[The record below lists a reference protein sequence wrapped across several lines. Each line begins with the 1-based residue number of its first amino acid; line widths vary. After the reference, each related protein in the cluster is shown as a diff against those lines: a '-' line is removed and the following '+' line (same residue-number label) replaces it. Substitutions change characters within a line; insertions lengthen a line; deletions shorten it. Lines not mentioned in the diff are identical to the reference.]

1 MKLFSKKIGDKKKV
15 LIILHG
21 LFGAS
26 DNWYSVAK
34 LLSQKY
40 TIHLLDIRNHG
51 RSPHSPIHSYQSML
65 EDLVEYFKNEN
76 ISKAT
81 LVGHSMGGKL
91 AMYLALQQPEFVEN
105 LFVVDTAARNYSKNK
120 NFAEHKALLTALQAI
135 DLSLIKKRVDLK
147 LQMTNKIWE
156 NYSFGFLSK
165 NISRNNDNRF
175 SWKLNLKALSDYI
188 EEIADGFPIQNQ
200 TNSPQNFPVT
210 FIKGEQSNYI
220 LESDKKEILTLFPSA
235 KFILIKEVGHWIHAQ
250 NSKALAYSILV

>member
-1 MKLFSKKIGDKKKV
+1 MKLFSRKIGEQKGQ

-26 DNWYSVAK
+26 DNWHSVAK

-40 TIHLLDIRNHG
+40 TVHLLDIRNHG

-65 EDLVEYFKNEN
+65 QDLVEYFRTEN

-81 LVGHSMGGKL
+81 IVGHSMGGKI
-91 AMYLALQQPEFVEN
+91 AMYLALQHPQFIES
-105 LFVVDTAARNYSKNK
+105 LFIVDIAARNYSQNK

-135 DLSLIKKRVDLK
+135 DLSLINKRVDLK

-165 NISRNNDNRF
+165 NIYRNNDNHF
-175 SWKLNLKALSDYI
+175 SWKLNQKALSEYI

-200 TNSPQNFPVT
+200 TNSSKSFPIT
-210 FIKGEQSNYI
+210 FIKGELSNYI

-235 KFILIKEVGHWIHAQ
+235 EFILIKGVGHWIHAQ
-250 NSKALAYSILV
+250 NPKALANSILN